1 MNKKRAKTALFCHF
15 FIIFYFKLNFSR
27 INVIIFYIMFSQ
39 IALKI
44 YGAVCDGLITSRNL
58 FWKNFST
65 EEKVKNLDIDTEKYE
80 QKLKNADFDIV
91 CCFDGNFP
99 KIPETVPEKDK
110 PFFFA
115 YRGDLSLLNEID
127 NNIAVIGVKEPN
139 EEIAKRE
146 KKIVSKIIENGFCIV
161 SGLADGCDTVAH
173 SECVKNSCKTIAF
186 LPSTLNKIYPPKNL
200 ELSQKIV
207 ECGGLVVSEYVTE
220 PKNHGEGISRF
231 VERDRLQAMF
241 SKAVVLIA
249 SYRYGEGD
257 SGSRHAMQ
265 KAKIYGKQRFMMFD
279 KQKDFDQ
286 AIFGLN
292 QDLLNEDV
300 TILTERSIKDLI
312 LN

>member
-1 MNKKRAKTALFCHF
+1 M
-15 FIIFYFKLNFSR
+15 Y
-27 INVIIFYIMFSQ
+27 SQ

-44 YGAVCDGLITSRNL
+44 YSAICDGLITSRNL

-65 EEKVKNLDIDTEKYE
+65 EEKINALDIDTEKYE

-91 CCFDGNFP
+91 SCFDENFP
-99 KIPETVPEKDK
+99 KIPESVPGKDR
-110 PFFFA
+110 PFLFA
-115 YRGDLSLLNEID
+115 YRGNLSLLNAFD

-139 EEIAKRE
+139 EDIAERE
-146 KKIVSKIIENGFCIV
+146 KKIVSKIIENGFCVV

-173 SECVKNSCKTIAF
+173 TECVKNSCKTVAF
-186 LPSTLNKIYPPKNL
+186 LPSTLDKIYPPKNF

-207 ECGGLVVSEYVTE
+207 ESGGLVVSEYVTE
-220 PKNHGEGISRF
+220 PKSRGEGISRF

-265 KAKIYGKQRFMMFD
+265 KAKIYGKQKFMMLD
-279 KQKDFDQ
+279 KHKDFSK

-292 QDLLNEDV
+292 QDLLDEDV
-300 TILTERSIKDLI
+300 TILTEKSIKDLV
-312 LN
+312 LR